1 MFEKLFDFN
10 RDGKLDASEKAFA
23 FMLLQAAMEA
33 EEGKKQDEDEDED
46 F

>member
-33 EEGKKQDEDEDED
+33 EEGVEDDLDDDDE
-46 F
+46 

>member
-33 EEGKKQDEDEDED
+33 EEGKSEDYDDDDE
-46 F
+46 